1 MIKILQNLISPTI
14 DEKTISKIECHI
26 SENMA
31 IVLPLNDSFKYANTK
46 QHTHPSYM
54 FILPLDEFTTLNIQG
69 KDYRT
74 TEQTLF
80 CLSPDIKHHELKSYI
95 PPKYCTVFI
104 ESTIFEDLM
113 KEYIPIKKHFIGEEY
128 KLFDNKLNY
137 FIKEFISESKNDST
151 TSNSINELYS
161 KLIIHH
167 ILKTIFPK
175 IEKIN
180 INSTHKTLN
189 KLLLYIDAHYDEDL
203 SLNELSN
210 IVELSSTHINRLFQ
224 SELKISPMQYLIQ
237 VRLEQAKKLLLNN
250 EYTISQV
257 ASKCGFNSSAY
268 FSKMFKK
275 YYNAT
280 PKEFAKLLSG

>member
-1 MIKILQNLISPTI
+1 MIKTLQNLISPI
-14 DEKTISKIECHI
+14 INKETISKIECHI
-26 SENMA
+26 SKSMA

-69 KDYRT
+69 KDYQT

-104 ESTIFEDLM
+104 EATVFEDLM
-113 KEYIPIKKHFIGEEY
+113 KEYNPIKKHFIGEEY
-128 KLFDNKLNY
+128 KLLDNKLNY

-151 TSNSINELYS
+151 LSNSIKELYS
-161 KLIIHH
+161 ELIIHH
-167 ILKTIFPK
+167 ILKMIFPIK
-175 IEKIN
+175 EKIN
-180 INSTHKTLN
+180 TNTTHKTLN
-189 KLLLYIDAHYDEDL
+189 KLLLYIDTHYNEDI

-210 IVELSSTHINRLFQ
+210 IVKLSSTHINRLFQ

-237 VRLEQAKKLLLNN
+237 VRLEQAKKLLLSS
-250 EYTISQV
+250 EFTITKI

-280 PKEFAKLLSG
+280 PKEFVKLLNG